1 MLSRFFPRDS
11 LPKRIGSICVFSNT
25 NHRNFPVADAQV
37 EVEMPHTRP
46 PSVAVAGFP
55 PKLSHHVARRK
66 TKNGTTCIY
75 LCQRNV
81 PFALAVR
88 SSTPPISFRSFA
100 PIMQPTPMRLPACS
114 HLHFSPPWCP
124 FLSRHFFRPC
134 SCSVPTKKVT
144 HGKAQEEAGLANAG
158 ISDEYKLEEVV
169 VIPLPPGGLGRGG
182 WGHRCLLCLL
192 FVSYGLWF
200 GSFLSRRLWGWCGR
214 LVRIFLATVFAY
226 MYVGSSYKFPKNNAV
241 IVPSSR
247 GGARTRTLVRTS
259 AQSKSKTTAHG
270 NDGERDGHLLTNI
283 YLILVQNSR
292 RAK

>member
-1 MLSRFFPRDS
+1 M
-11 LPKRIGSICVFSNT
+11 
-25 NHRNFPVADAQV
+25 H
-37 EVEMPHTRP
+37 
-46 PSVAVAGFP
+46 
-55 PKLSHHVARRK
+55 
-66 TKNGTTCIY
+66 

-182 WGHRCLLCLL
+182 WGHRCLC
-192 FVSYGLWF
+192 YGLWF
-200 GSFLSRRLWGWCGR
+200 VGRSVASSVGYCWG
-214 LVRIFLATVFAY
+214 V
-226 MYVGSSYKFPKNNAV
+226 VGLLGLCEFSWLLFRK
-241 IVPSSR
+241 IMPSSCR
-247 GGARTRTLVRTS
+247 HRVVVHRHRIAIASAHRIGTV

-270 NDGERDGHLLTNI
+270 NDGETGI
-283 YLILVQNSR
+283 CYAYLILVQNSR